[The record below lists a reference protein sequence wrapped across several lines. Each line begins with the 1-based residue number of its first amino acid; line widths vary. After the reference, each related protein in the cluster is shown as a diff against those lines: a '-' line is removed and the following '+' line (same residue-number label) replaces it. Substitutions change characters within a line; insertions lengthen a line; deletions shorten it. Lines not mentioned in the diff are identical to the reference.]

1 MSLVYSNME
10 FRLIINLLTLDRVP
24 VSLQHKTYSRQFSK
38 YLDSFYV
45 IRIPQIYSNHML
57 VLTNMKYL
65 PVPN

>member
-38 YLDSFYV
+38 YLDSFYA
-45 IRIPQIYSNHML
+45 IRHSHTTKAQTYSHRML
-57 VLTNMKYL
+57 VFTID
-65 PVPN
+65 